1 MSEEREEVYQILE
14 LGKHEK
20 NLHHKKGFGGL
31 LFIDLSMI
39 KFSKLSSYI
48 RQLDKENKELKKQL
62 HDASIQIQELTEQD
76 MWCPSNCE
84 KLEKL
89 QCKNQKLK
97 EEVKAVNKGLRKV
110 QQRSI
115 KYKNRC
121 LKLNEKIKK
130 IKQPQMFI
138 DTQDI
143 EERYAEELYRDFLK
157 EENKQ
162 LKDKLSKIETLIIN
176 HNCDTGDIYYKYNS
190 KFLKSELKQ
199 RILEIVYEEESRE

>member
-1 MSEEREEVYQILE
+1 MSEKREEVYQILE

-48 RQLDKENKELKKQL
+48 RQLDKENEELKEQL
-62 HDASIQIQELTEQD
+62 HDASIQIQEMIEKD

-84 KLEKL
+84 KLKKL
-89 QCKNQKLK
+89 QQ
-97 EEVKAVNKGLRKV
+97 
-110 QQRSI
+110 
-115 KYKNRC
+115 
-121 LKLNEKIKK
+121 
-130 IKQPQMFI
+130 
-138 DTQDI
+138 
-143 EERYAEELYRDFLK
+143 
-157 EENKQ
+157 ENKQ

-199 RILEIVYEEESRE
+199 RILEIVYEEGSDSDE

>member
-1 MSEEREEVYQILE
+1 MSEKREEVYQILE
-14 LGKHEK
+14 LGKHEE

-39 KFSKLSSYI
+39 KFSNLSSYI
-48 RQLDKENKELKKQL
+48 RQLDKENQELKKQL
-62 HDASIQIQELTEQD
+62 HDASIQIQELIEQD
-76 MWCPSNCE
+76 IWCPSNCE

-89 QCKNQKLK
+89 QQ
-97 EEVKAVNKGLRKV
+97 
-110 QQRSI
+110 
-115 KYKNRC
+115 
-121 LKLNEKIKK
+121 
-130 IKQPQMFI
+130 
-138 DTQDI
+138 
-143 EERYAEELYRDFLK
+143 
-157 EENKQ
+157 ENKQ